1 MSRSALERQSFRGR
15 RGDPPIGATPMGV
28 YELSE
33 KLAEERD
40 QKPDE
45 VKVHGNTRTYNLN
58 PLLAQ
63 NVLSSGYFHSLVD
76 MDFDEV
82 VDEVGKNVMY
92 FALRCVCV
100 WGGRGLG

>member
-1 MSRSALERQSFRGR
+1 MSRSALERQSFRTR
-15 RGDPPIGATPMGV
+15 RGRGEPPIGATPTGV

-45 VKVHGNTRTYNLN
+45 LKVHGNTRTYNLN

-76 MDFDEV
+76 MEFDEV
-82 VDEVGKNVMY
+82 VDEVGENVKY
-92 FALRCVCV
+92 FALCYVCVC
-100 WGGRGLG
+100 GEG